1 MAGINMEIRYSE
13 KAVKQIRRIHKGDR
27 KIAELKAIEQERADY
42 NSAIAVKTNNK
53 AWTSHAQL
61 KKQLGL

>member
-1 MAGINMEIRYSE
+1 MIRTQIIKE
-13 KAVKQIRRIHKGDR
+13 DKKPVAVILDYNEYRR
-27 KIAELKAIEQERADY
+27 LKMIEQDRADY
-42 NSAIAVKTNNK
+42 YSAIAVKTKNK